1 MRTPEEIKDEIEGK
15 LAQFSDGAVIIFDV
29 DPNIYL
35 ACDIFRV
42 VRVTPIYAEDGS
54 EEAVHWFLG
63 YNPSFHTN
71 SHYGAARVVK
81 VLDWNWVTSSV
92 VDLDL
97 DGSVMGG
104 AKKMR
109 IELLQPRINPRD
121 VGLMESIE
129 RWRSSDIGKIARTEK
144 MIKDVHENH
153 YEVITDQE

>member
-42 VRVTPIYAEDGS
+42 VRVEPIYAEDGS

-81 VLDWNWVTSSV
+81 VLNWNWLASSV

-97 DGSVMGG
+97 DGSVMNG

-109 IELLQPRINPRD
+109 IELLMPDSSRD
-121 VGLMESIE
+121 DQILKDDLD
-129 RWRSSDIGKIARTEK
+129 RWREDKAYAWAGTP
-144 MIKDVHENH
+144 
-153 YEVITDQE
+153 EVLKERFDGLYRVFLMDQ